1 MFFFFFVRRTA
12 VSAAKLDSQLCGP
25 VDCDPIV
32 EPAEHPWRQDRYR
45 VQGDV
50 RHVRSVRCIHAQQ
63 REYPQTYENIYYIL
77 SLRVIYIYTYIYIFT
92 HTRTYHNMICI
103 ICTLLDHLYLNFVS
117 YRFFVFFFTQEVFND
132 TKITISGLSPVT
144 TYKFHVWAENGVSN
158 LTSSE
163 NRQFVDIAVTTTEAS
178 VKSASVN
185 NVRVMLVKASE
196 IALSWDPPSINFLDS
211 GDDDVVEVYEV
222 SR

>member
-1 MFFFFFVRRTA
+1 
-12 VSAAKLDSQLCGP
+12 
-25 VDCDPIV
+25 
-32 EPAEHPWRQDRYR
+32 
-45 VQGDV
+45 
-50 RHVRSVRCIHAQQ
+50 
-63 REYPQTYENIYYIL
+63 
-77 SLRVIYIYTYIYIFT
+77 
-92 HTRTYHNMICI
+92 MI
-103 ICTLLDHLYLNFVS
+103 
-117 YRFFVFFFTQEVFND
+117 ND

-196 IALSWDPPSINFLDS
+196 ITLSWDPPMASFFES
-211 GDDDVVEVYEV
+211 SDDDAAVEVYEV
-222 SR
+222 SIAICDDPQMISAIFSIRRRLLIL

>member
-1 MFFFFFVRRTA
+1 MSTFRPSVFKFRLLLILFFFFV
-12 VSAAKLDSQLCGP
+12 
-25 VDCDPIV
+25 
-32 EPAEHPWRQDRYR
+32 
-45 VQGDV
+45 
-50 RHVRSVRCIHAQQ
+50 
-63 REYPQTYENIYYIL
+63 
-77 SLRVIYIYTYIYIFT
+77 
-92 HTRTYHNMICI
+92 
-103 ICTLLDHLYLNFVS
+103 
-117 YRFFVFFFTQEVFND
+117 QEVFND

-196 IALSWDPPSINFLDS
+196 IALSWDPPTINFLDT

-222 SR
+222 SRRGLCDYYIVFKQLSEY

>member
-1 MFFFFFVRRTA
+1 
-12 VSAAKLDSQLCGP
+12 
-25 VDCDPIV
+25 
-32 EPAEHPWRQDRYR
+32 
-45 VQGDV
+45 
-50 RHVRSVRCIHAQQ
+50 
-63 REYPQTYENIYYIL
+63 
-77 SLRVIYIYTYIYIFT
+77 
-92 HTRTYHNMICI
+92 
-103 ICTLLDHLYLNFVS
+103 
-117 YRFFVFFFTQEVFND
+117 VFND

-196 IALSWDPPSINFLDS
+196 ITLSWDPPMANFFDS
-211 GDDDVVEVYEV
+211 SDDDGAVEVYEV
-222 SR
+222 SIATADRSNDSQMISSFCSTGNGLLK